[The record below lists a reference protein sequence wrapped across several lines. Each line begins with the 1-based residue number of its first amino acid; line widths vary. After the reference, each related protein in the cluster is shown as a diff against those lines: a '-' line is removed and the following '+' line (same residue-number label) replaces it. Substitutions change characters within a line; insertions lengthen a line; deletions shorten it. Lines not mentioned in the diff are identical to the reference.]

1 MVNIDRFQLLRGKDA
16 RIRINDHCEVRQPT
30 LGDIVEIGH
39 DRYQGYLS
47 TFLVK
52 KSELLKT
59 LGIEDGPEYDPYSL
73 WDIMLVIPE
82 LRANLLA
89 ALEFFIVRD
98 VTADEG
104 IVCVSGEPLSN
115 MDLHDIAA
123 AVAKISCIEIDDE
136 SQHVFSSERTRRLWE
151 KMRKGRQQLR
161 KAKSQ
166 DGDIDLFNLISA
178 VAARGCGYTLFNIW
192 DLTVYQLYDQFARIN
207 VGVQMDIYSSRWAAW
222 GQDDFDVSLWFKNLQ
237 SKEGNKA

>member
-1 MVNIDRFQLLRGKDA
+1 MVNIDCFQLLLGKDTY
-16 RIRINDHCEVRQPT
+16 IRINDFCEVRQPT
-30 LGDIVEIGH
+30 LGDISKIGH
-39 DRYQGYLS
+39 DRYQSYLS

-59 LGIEDGPEYDPYSL
+59 LGTEDGPEYDPYSL

-89 ALEFFIVRD
+89 ALDFFVVGDIS
-98 VTADEG
+98 ADEG
-104 IVCVSGEPLSN
+104 SICVDEKSLSN

-123 AVAKISCIEIDDE
+123 AVSKISCIEMDDE
-136 SQHVFSSERTRRLWE
+136 SQHVFASERTRRLWE
-151 KMRKGRQQLR
+151 KMQKGRQELR
-161 KAKSQ
+161 KAKNQ
-166 DGDIDLFNLISA
+166 DGNIDLFNLISA

-222 GQDDFDVSLWFKNLQ
+222 GKDDFDVSLWFKNLQ

>member
-1 MVNIDRFQLLRGKDA
+1 MVSIDHFQLLRGKDV
-16 RIRINDHCEVRQPT
+16 RIQINDFCEVRQPT
-30 LGDIVEIGH
+30 LGDIADIGH
-39 DRYQGYLS
+39 DRYQSYLS

-59 LGIEDGPEYDPYSL
+59 LGAEDGPEYDPYSL
-73 WDIMLVIPE
+73 WDIMLIIPE

-89 ALEFFIVRD
+89 GLDFFVIGAVS
-98 VTADEG
+98 
-104 IVCVSGEPLSN
+104 VCDGSICVDGHPFSN

-123 AVAKISCIEIDDE
+123 AVAQISCIETDDE
-136 SQHVFSSERTRRLWE
+136 SQHVFASERARRVWE
-151 KMRKGRQQLR
+151 KMQKGKAQLR
-161 KAKSQ
+161 KAKNQ

-178 VAARGCGYTLFNIW
+178 VAARECGYTLFNIW

-207 VGVQMDIYSSRWAAW
+207 VGVQMDIYGSRWAAW
-222 GQDDFDVSLWFKNLQ
+222 GKDDFDVSLWFKNLQ